1 MTRPADSDRTT
12 TGTSGSD
19 RTRPTGS
26 DRTGP
31 ADSDGTGARPDRRAQ
46 FLALAVW
53 LLLAFAAGGIGSL
66 LQGDDVGTR
75 YLAFERPVWAPPSWV
90 FGVVW
95 PVLYGLI
102 GTAAWRVWRAAG
114 GVRAAAAPLTLWGV
128 QLLLNAAWPWVFFG
142 LEAFWPAVVVVIALD
157 VAVVATIVAFAR
169 HDRVA
174 AWLLAPYLA
183 WILYAT
189 ALNIAI
195 AALN

>member
-1 MTRPADSDRTT
+1 MTRPADSDMTT

-19 RTRPTGS
+19 RTGT
-26 DRTGP
+26 
-31 ADSDGTGARPDRRAQ
+31 ADSGGAGGRPGRRAQ

-75 YLAFERPVWAPPSWV
+75 YLAFERPVWAPPSWA

-102 GTAAWRVWRAAG
+102 GIAAWRVWRAAG
-114 GVRAAAAPLTLWGV
+114 GVGAAATPLMLWGV

-142 LEAFWPAVVVVIALD
+142 LEAFWPAVAVVVALD
-157 VAVVATIVAFAR
+157 VAVVATVVAFAR
-169 HDRVA
+169 YDRAA
-174 AWLLAPYLA
+174 AWLLAPYLV